1 MKKAIIILLLLCCG
15 YAHAGN
21 SCIYPDFSNVP
32 ITGGTINGTTIGATT
47 PAAGTFTVLK
57 GNFPNLV
64 KAATGTLVADEMNG
78 QTVNNYG
85 QTDDVTLTMDAG
97 ADGLAFNVLLGTA
110 VAKYF
115 RLDPTTVAI
124 YLDGTSCG
132 AGKYVGIASAV
143 VGAAMSCKAFQ
154 TGASTYDWYCA
165 AISGDWACE

>member
-1 MKKAIIILLLLCCG
+1 MKKILFPIFITIMILATPA
-15 YAHAGN
+15 YAAG
-21 SCIYPDFSNVP
+21 PWMW
-32 ITGGTINGTTIGATT
+32 GGGSSVDLSSPGAIGATT

-64 KAATGTLVADEMNG
+64 KAATGTLTAAEMKG

-97 ADGLAFNVLLGTA
+97 ADGLSFNVLLGTA
-110 VAKYF
+110 VAKYY

-154 TGASTYDWYCA
+154 TGAPTYDYYCS
-165 AISGDWACE
+165 AISGSWSCEP